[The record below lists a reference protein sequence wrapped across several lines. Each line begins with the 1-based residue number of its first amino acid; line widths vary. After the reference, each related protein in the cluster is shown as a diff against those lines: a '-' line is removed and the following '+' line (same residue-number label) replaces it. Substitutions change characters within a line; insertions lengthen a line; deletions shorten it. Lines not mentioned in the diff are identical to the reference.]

1 MRGSD
6 RYLSLQW
13 NKNVIPVTNKYTYNM
28 FQPHMSMADSV
39 LITNKMNLIFHVF
52 TGVQDINKLIINRIT
67 RLFLLEV
74 CVTKLNMST

>member
-1 MRGSD
+1 
-6 RYLSLQW
+6 
-13 NKNVIPVTNKYTYNM
+13 M

>member
-1 MRGSD
+1 MTGTYHD
-6 RYLSLQW
+6 
-13 NKNVIPVTNKYTYNM
+13 NGIKNVTLVTNKYTYNM
-28 FQPHMSMADSV
+28 FQIYMSMVDSDSD
-39 LITNKMNLIFHVF
+39 NKMNLIFHVF